1 MAFTGQGSLDEID
14 EDKEDPWAKS
24 QFPEEE
30 AATKALDGVRLTPTP
45 GESPTASPATPAE
58 QEPVSRTSFTD
69 VRRLEAALSDA
80 LDPSNSS
87 FDAELRRAWL
97 RLDKQTRREI
107 HDHCR

>member
-45 GESPTASPATPAE
+45 AAQKTI
-58 QEPVSRTSFTD
+58 SRSSFTD
-69 VRRLEAALSDA
+69 VRHVDAGTARGVLPSGTVHAADS
-80 LDPSNSS
+80 
-87 FDAELRRAWL
+87 RRPDTSVSAATAA
-97 RLDKQTRREI
+97 DDTP
-107 HDHCR
+107 